1 MPVHHCSG
9 SSLSARAIMISA
21 CNTKEHVPKK
31 ENTKKN
37 SNMRNFGV
45 DMSNTDARF
54 TKLNMGSSIT
64 APAHFTRLK
73 MPMTM
78 TDSSEQNFGVDT
90 PNVDA
95 IFTKLKMG
103 LNNTASTYFTK
114 FYLDEKQNHM
124 TAHNVEIEAV
134 PITWKRRNFDHR

>member
-1 MPVHHCSG
+1 MRSAFRRAVPAAFAS
-9 SSLSARAIMISA
+9 SSLNIGVRAA
-21 CNTKEHVPKK
+21 NDE
-31 ENTKKN
+31 ETKKN